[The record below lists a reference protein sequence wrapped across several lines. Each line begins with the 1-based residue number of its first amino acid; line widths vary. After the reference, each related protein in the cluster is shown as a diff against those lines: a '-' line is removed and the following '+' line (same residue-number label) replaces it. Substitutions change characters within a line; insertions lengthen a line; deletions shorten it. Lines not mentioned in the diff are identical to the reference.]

1 MSETPEQRGTIL
13 IVDDTPANVSVL
25 LDHLSQH
32 GFKVLVAESGPS
44 ALMQAKHAQ
53 PDLLLLD
60 VMMPEMDGFETCR
73 RLKRNEATREIPVIF
88 MTSLSETDDK
98 VRAFGSGAVD
108 YVTKPFQHE
117 EVLARI
123 TTHLTLKRLQTQLQE
138 ANDRLEQR
146 VAERTAELSDA
157 NAALQVALN
166 EVEALKDRLQDE
178 NRYLQEEIKRDHS
191 VEAII
196 GGSPALSKVLREV
209 AQVAAT
215 DATVMILGETGTGKE
230 LFARA
235 VHDRSTR
242 RDRPLVKV
250 SCAALPEHLIESELF
265 GHEKGAF
272 TGATAR
278 RIGRFEL
285 ADKGT
290 IFLDEIG
297 DLPLAL
303 QAKLLRVL
311 QEGEFERLG
320 SSRTQKVDVRVIAAT
335 NRDLAKGIEKGTFRE
350 DLYYRL
356 NVFPITLPPL
366 RDRVGDVPLLA
377 QRFVETFSAK
387 LGRPIDTIPAEVMD
401 ALERYAWPGNIRE
414 LQNIIERAVILSDGA
429 TLRLD
434 DTLETAHRPVE
445 STGRATTLE
454 DAERDHILKALEA
467 TNWKVRGTHGTA
479 ELLDINPSTL
489 RSRMQKLGIERPE
502 YAS

>member
-1 MSETPEQRGTIL
+1 M
-13 IVDDTPANVSVL
+13 
-25 LDHLSQH
+25 
-32 GFKVLVAESGPS
+32 
-44 ALMQAKHAQ
+44 
-53 PDLLLLD
+53 
-60 VMMPEMDGFETCR
+60 
-73 RLKRNEATREIPVIF
+73 
-88 MTSLSETDDK
+88 
-98 VRAFGSGAVD
+98 
-108 YVTKPFQHE
+108 
-117 EVLARI
+117 
-123 TTHLTLKRLQTQLQE
+123 
-138 ANDRLEQR
+138 
-146 VAERTAELSDA
+146 AERTAELSDA

-215 DATVMILGETGTGKE
+215 DATVLMLGETGTGKE

-278 RIGRFEL
+278 RNGRFEL

-377 QRFVETFSAK
+377 QSFVETFSAK